1 MRNDMYKVI
10 VERPRRGGFHS
21 SRPPYDRKDERQR
34 ESLKFRHRHDP
45 KWLNENLR
53 PLERYLERQ
62 VGRRWDFVYSE
73 LCARVDRR
81 NTVQQHIHQH
91 IDDFVAMKVLE
102 IDGDF
107 HVMQNWG
114 GLKPLTE
121 VWQRLYVDPR
131 NGCLMRNEAAITLR
145 LQRHREHCLV
155 VRARQAGWQAE
166 VRKLDERTQ
175 LRRIDG
181 VWYEVELAPVPPRD
195 DTHKPV
201 QGKRNLERLFPFDA
215 VAHKRVDHRC
225 NGDRCRMYG
234 KCSLYARNKR
244 QLGREELLEHRLH
257 NGTEPDT
264 YAASLHPRA
273 RVRNAPKYRGPIR
286 TGALHKEH

>member
-21 SRPPYDRKDERQR
+21 SRPPRDPQDDRQR

-53 PLERYLERQ
+53 PLQRYLERQ

-91 IDDFVAMKVLE
+91 IDGFVAIQASE
-102 IDGDF
+102 IDGEL
-107 HVMQNWG
+107 HVMQSWG

-131 NGCLMRNEAAITLR
+131 NGCLMRNDTGIALR
-145 LQRHREHCLV
+145 LRRHRAHCLAV
-155 VRARQAGWQAE
+155 QERQAGWQDE

-181 VWYEVELAPVPPRD
+181 LWYEIELAPVPPREPVR
-195 DTHKPV
+195 KPG
-201 QGKRNLERLFPFDA
+201 QRKRSLEKQDVFDA
-215 VAHKRVDHRC
+215 VSHKKIGNC
-225 NGDRCRMYG
+225 GGERCRQYG
-234 KCSLYARNKR
+234 ACSLYARSKR
-244 QLGREELLEHRLH
+244 QLSRAELLRYGLR
-257 NGTEPDT
+257 NGTEPDS
-264 YAASLHPRA
+264 YAASLLAAP
-273 RVRNAPKYRGPIR
+273 RVRNAFKYRGPIR
-286 TGALHKEH
+286 TGLLHKEH